1 MARTNRLPAPD
12 DGVDGI
18 VALADTYGAQSVFE
32 FIRYI
37 RTAPGAGRTSD
48 PGREALTE
56 LARRMVAD
64 EQEKSNV
71 DFDTARRT
79 VADRL
84 GYKPDTR
91 TNFNKLVAGQ
101 VRPDRRYQKGS
112 R

>member
-1 MARTNRLPAPD
+1 MASINRLPSPD

-18 VALADTYGAQSVFE
+18 VALADALGWQNVFE
-32 FIRYI
+32 FIRYV
-37 RTAPGAGRTSD
+37 RTAAGAGRTSD

-56 LARRMVAD
+56 LARRMIAA

-71 DFDTARRT
+71 DFDTARRA

-101 VRPDRRYQKGS
+101 VRPDRRYGKDGQ
-112 R
+112 